1 MKFYYQN
8 IDGHGKKFNSDST
21 TTENT
26 ENTEERRYGRRDFH
40 AFSVFSGLPFRLN
53 YSQLRNYT
61 QLKN

>member
-1 MKFYYQN
+1 M
-8 IDGHGKKFNSDST
+8 GMEKKFNSDFI

-26 ENTEERRYGRRDFH
+26 ESTEERRYEHRDFR

-53 YSQLRNYT
+53 YSQLINYT

>member
-1 MKFYYQN
+1 MKLCHQN
-8 IDGHGKKFNSDST
+8 IDGHGKKFNSDSI

-26 ENTEERRYGRRDFH
+26 ESTEERRYGHRDFR

-53 YSQLRNYT
+53 YSQLKNYT